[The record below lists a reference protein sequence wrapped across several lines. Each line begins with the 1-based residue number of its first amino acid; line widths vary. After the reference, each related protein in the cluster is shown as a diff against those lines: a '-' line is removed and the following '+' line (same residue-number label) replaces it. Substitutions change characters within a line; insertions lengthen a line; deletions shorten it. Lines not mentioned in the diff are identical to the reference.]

1 MSAVYYATDN
11 NAIYYVDDT
20 KYIIHIVNSDEP
32 EIYPKSGILE
42 ISKIFGVK
50 LDDDQPP
57 ILQVA
62 LYLQKL
68 VSWPLIATNYREL
81 DTVNDD
87 QIENHLIVIS
97 DDEDIVKTLDILNED
112 GLNNI
117 GNYTYHSEFHK
128 LFYGTD

>member
-1 MSAVYYATDN
+1 MSVYYATDTE
-11 NAIYYVDDT
+11 AIYHVKDT
-20 KYIIHIVNSDEP
+20 GYLIHIVNSDEP

-42 ISKIFGVK
+42 ISKIYGVK
-50 LDDDQPP
+50 IDDDQPP

-68 VSWPLIATNYREL
+68 VSWPIIATNYREL

-87 QIENHLIVIS
+87 QIENHLIIMNE
-97 DDEDIVKTLDILNED
+97 DEDIVKTLDQINDD

-117 GNYTYHSEFHK
+117 GNYTYQSEFHK

>member
-1 MSAVYYATDN
+1 MSVYYATDTE
-11 NAIYYVDDT
+11 AIYHIKDT
-20 KYIIHIVNSDEP
+20 NYIIHLVNSDEP

-42 ISKIFGVK
+42 ISKIYGIK
-50 LDDDQPP
+50 LDEDQPA

-87 QIENHLIVIS
+87 QIENHLIIMNE
-97 DDEDIVKTLDILNED
+97 DEDIVKTLDYINEE

>member
-1 MSAVYYATDN
+1 MSIYYATDSE
-11 NAIYYVDDT
+11 AIYYIKDT
-20 KYIIHIVNSDEP
+20 GYLIHIINSDEP

-42 ISKIFGVK
+42 ISKMYGVK
-50 LDDDQPP
+50 IDDDQPP

-68 VSWPLIATNYREL
+68 VAWPLIATNYREL

-87 QIENHLIVIS
+87 QIENHLIVL
-97 DDEDIVKTLDILNED
+97 DNNEDIVKTLDIINED
-112 GLNNI
+112 SLNNI
-117 GNYTYHSEFHK
+117 GNYTYYSEFHK

>member
-1 MSAVYYATDN
+1 MSVYYATDTE
-11 NAIYYVDDT
+11 AIYHSKDT
-20 KYIIHIVNSDEP
+20 GYLIHIVNSDEP

-42 ISKIFGVK
+42 ISKIYGVK
-50 LDDDQPP
+50 IDDDQPP

-68 VSWPLIATNYREL
+68 VSWPIIATNYREL
-81 DTVNDD
+81 DTVSDD
-87 QIENHLIVIS
+87 QIENHLIIMNE
-97 DDEDIVKTLDILNED
+97 DEDIVKTLDQINED

>member
-1 MSAVYYATDN
+1 MSVYYATDTE
-11 NAIYYVDDT
+11 AIYHIKDT
-20 KYIIHIVNSDEP
+20 NYIIHLVNSDEP

-50 LDDDQPP
+50 VDDDQPA

-87 QIENHLIVIS
+87 QIENHLIIMNE
-97 DDEDIVKTLDILNED
+97 DEDIVKTLDYINEE

-117 GNYTYHSEFHK
+117 GNYTYHSDFHK